1 MSDLSL
7 KITRTISAPIKDVFD
22 AWLDAN
28 MLAKFMLPKQGMD
41 KPTVENDPRVGG
53 KFTINM
59 KVGDNEI
66 PHTGEY
72 LDIEKPNLV
81 AFSWVSPASRDDS
94 VVTILLTE
102 LDENTT
108 KVDLSHVKF
117 IDEERRDDHE
127 GGWTHILKV
136 LSDVVVPTVSA

>member
-7 KITRTISAPIKDVFD
+7 KVNRTISAPIDDVFD
-22 AWLDAN
+22 AWLDAS

-41 KPTVENDPRVGG
+41 DPSVENDPRVGG

-72 LDIEKPNLV
+72 LEMKKPNRL

-94 VVTILLTE
+94 VVTILFTQ
-102 LDENTT
+102 LDERTT
-108 KVDLSHVKF
+108 KVELSHVKF

-127 GGWTHILKV
+127 GGWAHILKTLDAVV
-136 LSDVVVPTVSA
+136 LASAR